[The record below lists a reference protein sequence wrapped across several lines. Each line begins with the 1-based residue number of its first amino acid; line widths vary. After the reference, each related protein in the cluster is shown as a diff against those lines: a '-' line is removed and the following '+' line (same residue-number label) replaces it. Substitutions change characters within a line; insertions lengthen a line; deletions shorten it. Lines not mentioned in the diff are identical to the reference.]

1 MLNPGVL
8 LVLVASVAL
17 FGCEQGD
24 FLAEGPARECR
35 EVGAQ
40 CVLPDGPLGVCESI
54 PCETGKEPPCL
65 VCVSQ
70 H

>member
-1 MLNPGVL
+1 MKAGAL
-8 LVLVASVAL
+8 LVLIAAFVLS
-17 FGCEQGD
+17 GCEQD
-24 FLAEGPARECR
+24 FLADGPMQKCT

-40 CVLPDGPLGVCESI
+40 CVLSEGPLGVCESI
-54 PCETGKEPPCL
+54 PCEAGEQAPCL